1 MRRLLADLALKAGG
15 VAIAIIGG
23 AIFLAGAIVGLSM
36 VGRLGGA
43 GWLIYAVLVGSFAL
57 VFGPVV
63 ASAVKIF
70 QRGSRRHRAATE
82 RRIEAQQ
89 AKFHLKDGC
98 RGL

>member
-1 MRRLLADLALKAGG
+1 MSRLLADLAYKAG
-15 VAIAIIGG
+15 AIAMAILGG
-23 AIFLAGAIVGLSM
+23 AVFLAGAIVGASM

-43 GWLIYAVLVGSFAL
+43 GWLIYGVLLGSFAL

-63 ASAVKIF
+63 ASAVKMF

-82 RRIEAQQ
+82 RRIEEQQ
-89 AKFHLKDGC
+89 TKFHLKDGC